1 MAKKTKDSNLSIEER
16 LEQALIPNWDEP
28 YKLPPNWCWVRVDA
42 IASIYTGNSIN
53 ERIKEE
59 KYTGRTDG
67 LVYLATKDIDFDS
80 TIDYD
85 TNVCIPQSEG
95 FKVAPKYSTLLC
107 IEGGSAGRKIGFIT
121 QDVCFVNKL
130 CAFVP
135 HGRINPKYLYYA
147 IQSDAFK
154 KQFDAKKHGLIGGV
168 SVKEVSSIFIPFAP
182 IEIQNKIVELIESI
196 FNKLHEAKEKSQ
208 EVVEGYKF
216 RKESILYN
224 ALQGKLTVSL
234 NDNDMQCG
242 WTELTLGELILGGP
256 QNGLYKS
263 QNAYGQGT
271 KILRIDGFYDGWLE
285 PWDTLKRLTVSDEE
299 IKLYGLNINDIVINR
314 VNSMAY
320 LGKSALIRNLPE
332 TCVYESNMMRIS
344 LDTSKIV
351 PEYLIYYL
359 NSSLGLEELRKNAK
373 QAVNQ
378 ASINQQDVKS
388 VSVPVPS
395 IYEQQKIVD
404 ILDNLLSKEKR
415 SKETAESVI
424 EQIGTM
430 KKAILA
436 RAFRGEL
443 GTNDL
448 SEESAVELLKKVLG
462 GDAAVQTPAKKP
474 TKRISIPS
482 DINELLSNI
491 REEEIIKLLLK
502 SAPQPVSIQEIMS
515 LSSKKFELMDALR
528 SLEKKHLITKNE
540 SGDYSLTR

>member
-1 MAKKTKDSNLSIEER
+1 M
-16 LEQALIPNWDEP
+16 
-28 YKLPPNWCWVRVDA
+28 
-42 IASIYTGNSIN
+42 
-53 ERIKEE
+53 
-59 KYTGRTDG
+59 
-67 LVYLATKDIDFDS
+67 
-80 TIDYD
+80 
-85 TNVCIPQSEG
+85 
-95 FKVAPKYSTLLC
+95 
-107 IEGGSAGRKIGFIT
+107 
-121 QDVCFVNKL
+121 
-130 CAFVP
+130 
-135 HGRINPKYLYYA
+135 
-147 IQSDAFK
+147 
-154 KQFDAKKHGLIGGV
+154 
-168 SVKEVSSIFIPFAP
+168 
-182 IEIQNKIVELIESI
+182 
-196 FNKLHEAKEKSQ
+196 
-208 EVVEGYKF
+208 
-216 RKESILYN
+216 
-224 ALQGKLTVSL
+224 
-234 NDNDMQCG
+234 
-242 WTELTLGELILGGP
+242 
-256 QNGLYKS
+256 
-263 QNAYGQGT
+263 
-271 KILRIDGFYDGWLE
+271 
-285 PWDTLKRLTVSDEE
+285 TVSDEE